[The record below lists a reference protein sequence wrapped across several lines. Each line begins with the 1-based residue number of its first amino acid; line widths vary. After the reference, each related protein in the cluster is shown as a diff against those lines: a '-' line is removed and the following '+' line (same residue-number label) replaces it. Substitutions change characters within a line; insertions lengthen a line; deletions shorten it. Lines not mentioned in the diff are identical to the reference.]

1 MRLVVR
7 SGTNLGR
14 SSSAQLLVASKLRNL
29 EPVGEGNREG
39 ADVFTR
45 LTSLASKGS
54 ADDGKRSSLDVTFAR
69 GFPKGDNSTYSFD
82 ALVFYFTGQIL
93 IYVGAGPHHMF

>member
-14 SSSAQLLVASKLRNL
+14 SSSAQLLLASKLRNL

-54 ADDGKRSSLDVTFAR
+54 ADLVITQANASPPNPLPR
-69 GFPKGDNSTYSFD
+69 GF
-82 ALVFYFTGQIL
+82 
-93 IYVGAGPHHMF
+93 